1 MNDERIHL
9 IALGSSHSMRRNNS
23 GATHYAN
30 VQGIQ
35 KHRSVGVY
43 FNAAGEVIACTIY
56 DGKDAQVLLSKLH
69 SEIARRGLF
78 IPGGVQ

>member
-1 MNDERIHL
+1 
-9 IALGSSHSMRRNNS
+9 MRRNNS
-23 GATHYAN
+23 GAMYYAN
-30 VQGIQ
+30 VNGIH

-43 FNAAGEVIACTIY
+43 FDAAGSVVACTIH
-56 DGKDAQVLLSKLH
+56 DGKDAQALLSKLH